1 MELGGAG
8 LGPASLLTRPS
19 VIRARPVATGPVS
32 APHITPGHHQPDT
45 AGENILYRKWK
56 ILVLHRMHYYL
67 KVYIHCFVAAVCKD
81 RK

>member
-32 APHITPGHHQPDT
+32 APHITPGHHQPDR
-45 AGENILYRKWK
+45 AGKNILYMKWK
-56 ILVLHRMHYYL
+56 ILVLHGMHYYL
-67 KVYIHCFVAAVCKD
+67 KVFILCIVFA
-81 RK
+81 

>member
-32 APHITPGHHQPDT
+32 APHITPGHHQPDS
-45 AGENILYRKWK
+45 AGGNILYRKLSSSGSNENVK
-56 ILVLHRMHYYL
+56 SKLGPEIGSEM
-67 KVYIHCFVAAVCKD
+67 A
-81 RK
+81 